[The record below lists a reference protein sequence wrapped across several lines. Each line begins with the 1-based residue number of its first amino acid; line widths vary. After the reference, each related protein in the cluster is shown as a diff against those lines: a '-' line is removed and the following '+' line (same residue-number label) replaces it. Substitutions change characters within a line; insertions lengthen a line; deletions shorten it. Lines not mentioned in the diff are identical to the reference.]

1 MDYTL
6 DTAVYLMMKKD
17 HFQEIQTAMARQ
29 DLAEAEILDLDE
41 VVVLAV
47 MAAAVVPVVMMMTE
61 KEAAETFLDY

>member
-6 DTAVYLMMKKD
+6 DTAVYLTMEKD

-29 DLAEAEILDLDE
+29 DLAE
-41 VVVLAV
+41 LAV

-61 KEAAETFLDY
+61 KEAAETFLD

>member
-6 DTAVYLMMKKD
+6 DTAVYLTMEKD

-61 KEAAETFLDY
+61 EEAAETFLD